1 MVKLKNDFMLELHM
15 NLKICVLVGPAS
27 KDLAKSVANILG
39 AELID
44 VDLKIFPDGESKVR
58 IDGELDG
65 KFAVIVQS
73 TYPPVDTHL
82 MQSLLMISKAKKMG
96 ASVCAVIPYLAYA
109 RQDKEFL
116 RGEAVSIE
124 LVGSLFNS
132 SGAKNLVTVDAH
144 SQMALSYFRIPAY
157 NVSAVPLLANYF
169 KSQKLVQPLAVSPDT
184 GGSARAQE
192 FAKII
197 GMSSIALLKFRDR
210 NTGEVTIDPNAPEL
224 KTVKGRDAIL
234 IDDIISTGG
243 SIIKATEVLLK
254 AGCRKVFVACTHALL
269 LDGALEKI
277 MDTGASEVVGT
288 NTVPSQVSKV
298 DVAPSICDQVSKLN
312 EQ

>member
-1 MVKLKNDFMLELHM
+1 MKEKL
-15 NLKICVLVGPAS
+15 CVLAGPAS
-27 KDLAKSVANILG
+27 KDLAKNVTKILN

-44 VDLKIFPDGESKVR
+44 VELKIFPDGESKVR
-58 IDGELDG
+58 IDGDLHG
-65 KFAVIVQS
+65 KLAVIVQS

-82 MQSLLMISKAKKMG
+82 MQSLFMIGKAVKMG

-116 RGEAVSIE
+116 HGEAVSME
-124 LVGSLFNS
+124 LVGNLFNS
-132 SGAKNLVTVDAH
+132 SGAKNLVSVDVH
-144 SQMALSYFRIPAY
+144 SQMALSYLKIPAY

-169 KSQKLVQPLAVSPDT
+169 KSQKLAQPLAVSPDT
-184 GGSARAQE
+184 GGAARAQE
-192 FAKII
+192 FARNI
-197 GMSSIALLKFRDR
+197 GTSSIALPKFRDR
-210 NTGEVTIDPNAPEL
+210 NTGEVTIDLNAPEL
-224 KTVKGRDAIL
+224 KTAKGRDAIL

-243 SIIKATEVLLK
+243 SIVKATEALLK

-269 LDGALEKI
+269 LNGALEKI
-277 MDTGASEVVGT
+277 MNAGASEVVAT

-312 EQ
+312 E

>member
-1 MVKLKNDFMLELHM
+1 MNEKL
-15 NLKICVLVGPAS
+15 CVLAGPAS
-27 KDLAKSVANILG
+27 KDLAKSVAKILG

-44 VDLKIFPDGESKVR
+44 VELKVFPDGESKVR
-58 IDGELDG
+58 IDGALDG

-82 MQSLLMISKAKKMG
+82 MQSLFMISKAMKMG
-96 ASVCAVIPYLAYA
+96 VGVCAVIPYLAYA

-116 RGEAVSIE
+116 KGEAVSME

-144 SQMALSYFRIPAY
+144 SQMALSYFTISTY

-169 KSQKLVQPLAVSPDT
+169 RSQKLVKPLAVSPDI
-184 GGSARAQE
+184 GGSARALE

-197 GMSSIALLKFRDR
+197 GTSSIALPKFRDR
-210 NTGEVTIDPNAPEL
+210 NTGEVTIDLNAPEL
-224 KTVKGRDAIL
+224 KTARERDVIL

-243 SIIKATEVLLK
+243 SIVKATEVLLK
-254 AGCRKVFVACTHALL
+254 AGCRRVFVACTHALL
-269 LDGALEKI
+269 LNGALEKI
-277 MDTGASEVVGT
+277 MDAGASEVVGT

-298 DVAPSICDQVSKLN
+298 DVAPAICDQVSKLN
-312 EQ
+312 E